1 MGRLILVLGGARS
14 GKSIFAQRRAGELGG
29 EQVLFVATASAGD
42 EEMRQRI
49 EKHRRERPA
58 GWQTLE
64 APQDVGHA
72 IAAHGGAAKVV
83 LVDCLT
89 LLVAN
94 QLVLVNVGD
103 NAGDQEGR
111 EDPFAPEVEAAVT
124 AEVQELAAC
133 ASRMSG
139 DLIVVSNEVGM
150 GLVPP
155 YPMGRAYR
163 DLLGQ
168 ANQALAQKA
177 DEVYLLVAGIPL
189 AIKGGSA

>member
-14 GKSIFAQRRAGELGG
+14 GKSTFAQRRAGELGG
-29 EQVLFVATASAGD
+29 EQVLFVATAGAGD

-64 APQDVGHA
+64 APQDVGRA
-72 IAAHGGAAKVV
+72 IAAAQGGAVKVV

-94 QLVLVNVGD
+94 RLGS
-103 NAGDQEGR
+103 A
-111 EDPFAPEVEAAVT
+111 EDPFAPEVEEGVAE
-124 AEVQELAAC
+124 EVQELAAC
-133 ASRMSG
+133 AERLAG

-155 YPMGRAYR
+155 YPLGRAYR

-189 AIKGGSA
+189 AIKGGA

>member
-14 GKSIFAQRRAGELGG
+14 GKSTFAQRRAAELGG
-29 EQVLFVATASAGD
+29 EQVLFVATAGAGD

-58 GWQTLE
+58 GWPTLE
-64 APQDVGHA
+64 APQDVGRA

-89 LLVAN
+89 LLVSN
-94 QLVLVNVGD
+94 RLG
-103 NAGDQEGR
+103 NA
-111 EDPFAPEVEAAVT
+111 EDPFAPDLEVAVA

-133 ASRMSG
+133 AGRVAG
-139 DLIVVSNEVGM
+139 DLIVVSNEVGL

-155 YPMGRAYR
+155 YPLGRAYR
-163 DLLGQ
+163 DLLGL

-189 AIKGGSA
+189 TIKGRA

>member
-14 GKSIFAQRRAGELGG
+14 GKSTFAQRRAGELGG
-29 EQVLFVATASAGD
+29 EQVLFVATAGAGD

-64 APQDVGHA
+64 APQDVGRA
-72 IAAHGGAAKVV
+72 IAAAQGGAGAAKVV

-94 QLVLVNVGD
+94 RLGS
-103 NAGDQEGR
+103 A
-111 EDPFAPEVEAAVT
+111 EDPFAPEVEAGVAD
-124 AEVQELAAC
+124 EVQQLAAC
-133 ASRMSG
+133 AERLAG

-155 YPMGRAYR
+155 YPLGRAYR

-189 AIKGGSA
+189 AIKGGGA